1 MKMNDLIA
9 VIIESHDSVISPVSY
24 EAMTCAEKLSEAID
38 AKIIGMAIG
47 ENAREIAQSFASA
60 TGHRSIA
67 IILQELAPYNPD
79 AYKSLIFRT
88 VRSSGA
94 KWVFVAGTTWGFDFA
109 PGLAVKLGLP
119 CVSSVQEIIIRD
131 SRPVFRRSMFGG
143 KVTAEFTLEGT
154 AVVITQPGQFKRD
167 GWLPTKRPE
176 VTAEHAVWNEDRI
189 RFMGTQETEQADS
202 SLAEASVIVCAGRGI
217 RSEENLE
224 RLREMAGLF
233 TRSAVAGSRPVCDE
247 RWLPHAMQVGQT
259 GTTVTPDLFIACG
272 VSGAQQHIAGMLGS
286 RFVVA
291 INTDPEAPIFNHADI
306 GIVEDLE
313 SFIDCFVGIVRKDHH
328 VTQANHGKS
337 DLDLI

>member
-1 MKMNDLIA
+1 MNDLIA

-47 ENAREIAQSFASA
+47 ENAPEIARSFASA
-60 TGHRSIA
+60 TGQGSIA
-67 IILQELAPYNPD
+67 IIVNELAPYNPD
-79 AYKSLIFRT
+79 AYKSLIFQT

-109 PGLAVKLGLP
+109 PGLAIKLGVP
-119 CVSSVQEIIIRD
+119 CVSNVREIIIRD
-131 SRPVFRRSMFGG
+131 SKPVFRRAMFGG
-143 KVTAEFTLEGT
+143 KVTAEFTFEGM

-167 GWLPTKRPE
+167 GWLSAEKPE
-176 VTAEHAVWNEDRI
+176 VTMEHAVWNENRI
-189 RFMGTQETEQADS
+189 RFMGTQETEHAHS
-202 SLAEASVIVCAGRGI
+202 SLTEASAIICAGRGI

-224 RLREMAGLF
+224 RLRKMAGLF
-233 TRSAVAGSRPVCDE
+233 TRSAVAGSRPVCDD
-247 RWLPHAMQVGQT
+247 RWLPHGVQVGQT

-272 VSGAQQHIAGMLGS
+272 VSGAQQHIAGMGGS

-291 INTDPEAPIFNHADI
+291 INTDPEAPIFHRADI

-313 SFIDCFVGIVRKDHH
+313 SFIDCFVKIATKDHH
-328 VTQANHGKS
+328 VTQTNPGKS
-337 DLDLI
+337 DLDAS